1 MTNRDRLL
9 TVIGGGEPDCV
20 PWSFRIDLW
29 YRACRGQGRLP
40 EKYRGFTQR
49 EIELDLGMAICPR
62 VKILDER
69 LVDTETQTRTEGK
82 CTLTEYITPVGKVST
97 KHCLTEKL
105 EEIGIETPLQIEYM
119 IKTVRDYSV
128 VEYIIEHT
136 EYLPQY
142 EVYLATQ
149 EEIGDEGI
157 PVVLLPDCPTH
168 EIMRNYIGYEKFFYE
183 LNDHPERIEHL
194 IRILT
199 QKMEEMLEVVIQSP
213 GLVFIHGEH
222 FDSQMTPPPLFERY
236 FLPYY
241 RKVSSLFKKHG
252 KWLSFHLDANSR
264 LLLPYILKTGM
275 RLADCFTT
283 EPMVDCTL
291 SEARRIWGERVV
303 IWGGI
308 PSIILCPDLC
318 SEGEFQ
324 HYLAETLR
332 VIAPGKAFILGVAD
346 NVVPEAS
353 FDRLLQVTELIDR
366 RGKYPI
372 QA

>member
-9 TVIGGGEPDCV
+9 TVIGGGEPDYV

-40 EKYRGFTQR
+40 GKYQDFTQR
-49 EIELDLGMAICPR
+49 EIERDLGMAICPR
-62 VKILDER
+62 VRIFDER
-69 LVDTETQTRTEGK
+69 LIDTEIRTSTEGK
-82 CTLTEYITPVGKVST
+82 CTLTEYITPAGKVSV
-97 KHCLTEKL
+97 KHCLTEEL
-105 EEIGIETPLQIEYM
+105 EKIGIEEPLQIEYM
-119 IKTVRDYSV
+119 IKTAPDYSV
-128 VEYIIEHT
+128 AEYIINHT
-136 EYLPQY
+136 EYLPRYQIY
-142 EVYLATQ
+142 RAAQ
-149 EEIGDEGI
+149 EEIEDEGI
-157 PVVLLPDCPTH
+157 PVVQLPDCPIH

-199 QKMEEMLEVVIQSP
+199 QKMEEMLEIVIKSP
-213 GLVFIHGEH
+213 GLVFIHGQH

-291 SEARRIWGERVV
+291 SEARKIWDDRVV

-324 HYLAETLR
+324 HYLVELFR
-332 VIAPGKAFILGVAD
+332 VIAPGKAFIFGVAD

-353 FDRLLQVTELIDR
+353 FDRLLQVIELIDR

-372 QA
+372 RA

>member
-1 MTNRDRLL
+1 
-9 TVIGGGEPDCV
+9 
-20 PWSFRIDLW
+20 
-29 YRACRGQGRLP
+29 
-40 EKYRGFTQR
+40 
-49 EIELDLGMAICPR
+49 MAICPR
-62 VKILDER
+62 VKIFDER
-69 LVDTETQTRTEGK
+69 LIHTETKTRTQGRY
-82 CTLTEYITPVGKVST
+82 TLTEYITPVGKVSV

-105 EEIGIETPLQIEYM
+105 ENIGIEEPLQIECT
-119 IKTVRDYSV
+119 IKTASDYSV
-128 VEYIIEHT
+128 AEYIIEHT
-136 EYLPQY
+136 KYLPRY
-142 EVYLATQ
+142 EIYLATQ

-157 PVVLLPDCPTH
+157 PVILLPDCPIN

-194 IRILT
+194 LRILT
-199 QKMEEMLEVVIQSP
+199 QKMEEMLEIVIKSP
-213 GLVFIHGEH
+213 GLVFIHGQH
-222 FDSQMTPPPLFERY
+222 FDSQMTPPPLFEKY

-241 RKVSSLFKKHG
+241 QKVSSLFKKHG

-291 SEARRIWGERVV
+291 SEARKIWDNRVV

-318 SEGEFQ
+318 SEEEFQ
-324 HYLAETLR
+324 HYLVEIFR
-332 VIAPGKAFILGVAD
+332 VIAPGKAFIFGVAD

-353 FDRLLQVTELIDR
+353 FDRLLQVIELIDR

-372 QA
+372 RV